1 MAANVSLKCPND
13 HTFSLLNNLINL
25 PSYEKSTSK
34 TVSLTPANRSQNAP
48 AGLFVLQWPL

>member
-48 AGLFVLQWPL
+48 AG